1 MKNKQ
6 LYFAMLLVGMSL
18 GTAWAI
24 RGQFGHEHGA
34 AWAGT
39 IGSLSVLLIA
49 KRPDWYAKVF
59 AATLAGALGWGL
71 GGLASYGIVVGYGRG
86 SDFINVYYGLLMLFV
101 IGGLYGF
108 VGGGLFG
115 LALADSPTKPV
126 KWHEVIVEMVV
137 GAILFYFFLIEE
149 FNWNMTPPRSEMWAA
164 CFGAAVA
171 LTWYMVRNQQT
182 SALRVA
188 VFSGLGGGFG
198 FAFGNFLQVLGG
210 LTGIKFNFW
219 NMMEY
224 SLGFFGGLGMA
235 YGTFTSEW
243 ERTDDQQ
250 PKSKVWFPLL
260 MTFLVIPYIVWEQSF
275 TIERLQR
282 IFSELD
288 VAPESPILAGV
299 QFTALGLLVL
309 FAAVLWVLFYVNKSS
324 LVSYSE
330 KNVYMLF
337 LGHWGLYVVFSLLL
351 TGAFLSTYRI
361 EQYLYI
367 LNWVVVAV
375 LLPKVEIGF
384 MLRPILVGKWGKN
397 FVLVLASIA
406 ILSLILINSHGEL
419 KHAHK
424 RFGAPPPVEQAK

>member
-6 LYFAMLLVGMSL
+6 LYLSMLMVGMSL
-18 GTAWAI
+18 ATAWAI

-34 AWAGT
+34 AWAGAV
-39 IGSLSVLLIA
+39 GALSILVVA

-71 GGLASYGIVVGYGRG
+71 TGLASYGILVGYGRG
-86 SDFINVYYGLLMLFV
+86 SDFVNVYYGLLSLFV
-101 IGGLYGF
+101 VGGLYGY

-115 LALADSPTKPV
+115 LALANSSAKPI
-126 KWHEVIVEMVV
+126 KWHQLIVEMTV
-137 GAILFYFFLIEE
+137 GAILFYFFMIEE
-149 FNWNMTPPRSEMWAA
+149 FGWLMTPPRSEMWAA

-171 LTWYMVRNQQT
+171 LTWYLIREKQI

-219 NMMEY
+219 NVMEY

-235 YGTFTSEW
+235 YGTFTSQW
-243 ERTDDQQ
+243 EKTEATQ

-260 MTFLVIPYIVWEQSF
+260 MVALVIPFTVWEQSF
-275 TIERLQR
+275 GTERLQG
-282 IFSELD
+282 IFTNLNLTSD
-288 VAPESPILAGV
+288 SPVIGGV
-299 QFTALGLLVL
+299 QLVSLGLVLVFTA
-309 FAAVLWVLFYVNKSS
+309 FWWVRYYQAKPNPIA
-324 LVSYSE
+324 YSANE
-330 KNVYMLF
+330 VYGLF
-337 LGHWGLYVVFSLLL
+337 LGHWGLYVVYSLLV
-351 TGAFLSTYRI
+351 TGAFMSGYRI

-367 LNWVVVAV
+367 VNWVIVAFV
-375 LLPKVEIGF
+375 IRQIEPEFTPRLIV
-384 MLRPILVGKWGKN
+384 RNKWGRN
-397 FVLVLASIA
+397 FGLVLGVIA
-406 ILSLILINSHGEL
+406 LLTLILINSHGEL

-424 RFGAPPPVEQAK
+424 RFGAPPVEEEKK